1 MPAFPV
7 DKLRSIVDALGY
19 YSNGSNF
26 SYRVYLKVEER
37 ENYWG
42 GEGGGWIYIKKTGNL
57 VVSFIVVNIRIF
69 GVT

>member
-1 MPAFPV
+1 M

-37 ENYWG
+37 ENWRG
-42 GEGGGWIYIKKTGNL
+42 GRGGVYIKKTGKL
-57 VVSFIVVNIRIF
+57 VVSFTVVNIRIF
-69 GVT
+69 GLT

>member
-1 MPAFPV
+1 M

-37 ENYWG
+37 ENWR
-42 GEGGGWIYIKKTGNL
+42 GGGGGGGGVYIKKTGKL
-57 VVSFIVVNIRIF
+57 VVSFTVVNIRIF
-69 GVT
+69 GLT

>member
-7 DKLRSIVDALGY
+7 DKSRSIVDAFGY

-26 SYRVYLKVEER
+26 SYRVYLKVEE
-37 ENYWG
+37 
-42 GEGGGWIYIKKTGNL
+42 WIYIKKTGNL
-57 VVSFIVVNIRIF
+57 VVSFIVVNVRIF

>member
-1 MPAFPV
+1 M

-37 ENYWG
+37 ENWR
-42 GEGGGWIYIKKTGNL
+42 GGGGGVYIKKTGKL
-57 VVSFIVVNIRIF
+57 VVSFTVVNIRIF
-69 GVT
+69 GLT

>member
-1 MPAFPV
+1 M

-37 ENYWG
+37 ENWR
-42 GEGGGWIYIKKTGNL
+42 GGGGGGVYIKKTGKL
-57 VVSFIVVNIRIF
+57 VVSFTVVNIRIF
-69 GVT
+69 GLT

>member
-1 MPAFPV
+1 M

-37 ENYWG
+37 ENWR
-42 GEGGGWIYIKKTGNL
+42 GGGGGGGVYKNKTGKL
-57 VVSFIVVNIRIF
+57 VVSFTVVNIRIF
-69 GVT
+69 GLT

>member
-1 MPAFPV
+1 M

-37 ENYWG
+37 ENWRG
-42 GEGGGWIYIKKTGNL
+42 GEGGVYIKKTGKL
-57 VVSFIVVNIRIF
+57 VVSFTVVNIRIF
-69 GVT
+69 GLT